1 MLLLLYFVDDID
13 VKDAESEIIVQ
24 KIQYVAEEVN
34 AYDVVAVVL
43 LLSLQHLQNFN
54 LILIISFLYQTNI

>member
-13 VKDAESEIIVQ
+13 VKDAESETIVQ